1 MTIRNLEGLFAPSS
15 IAVAGPN
22 RLPQTAYDLLLSRLG
37 AGGTKTPVTIVGCG
51 RDVPDGL
58 RAKRRLADMDK
69 APDLLILA
77 GDPQDAPRLVLEAG
91 KRGTRAVIALSAGF
105 ETWPGGLVTRTLEAA
120 REHTVRVLGP
130 GSLGVA
136 SPRQGFFAHLADADI
151 EAGDLALIARS
162 GTVLNA
168 TLSHAASNRIGFSA
182 VASLGQRTD
191 IDVSD
196 LLDWF
201 ALDYRTRAILVHLEG
216 IGNPQK
222 FLSAARVAA
231 FSKPVIAIRS
241 GKSRD
246 RTGQGTTHAGRL
258 AAPDLVFEAAL
269 QRAGVLRVDDL
280 GELFD
285 AAETVER
292 LRPVAGRRLAIVSTG
307 RSLATIAADQLET
320 RCGELAQLSEET
332 KGALASAARFG
343 MPAENPLILP
353 ETVPPETFGDAISTL
368 MADRQCDGILALA
381 APCAFSSLEETAAAI
396 AAAYKADKRPA
407 SRKKALIAALAAG
420 TPLPRAALD
429 DAGVPCY
436 ASAADAVRSFMH
448 LVHYTEAK
456 THLMAAPPSL
466 PSDFEPEADKART
479 IARNAL
485 KEGRSWLDP
494 REVSTVLQ
502 AYQIPQI
509 ETRFASDLDTV
520 FKNAESLLE
529 GNDRLALKIVSPQFP
544 FKSDVGGVILDI
556 ATPEQACAVAKGLI
570 ERISEAH
577 PQAEISGIVLQPMRS
592 HPHAA
597 EIFAGIADDPTFGP
611 TILFGHGGTAIEI
624 VADIALELPP
634 LDLNLAEGLIRRTR
648 VCKLLQGFRNRPKA
662 DFHAVALT
670 LVKLSQ
676 IAADIPEI
684 REMDVNPL
692 LVDAEGVLALDAR
705 ISVAEPV
712 MHKGRQGKSRLAI
725 APYPKELERSV
736 ELKDGSTVFIR
747 PVRPED
753 EARYRTF
760 FDTVAPEDL
769 RLRFFAPVREFT
781 HAFLARLVQLDY
793 SRAMAFAAVD
803 PASGDIL
810 GAVRLHADPDHRTGE
825 YAIIVKSSLKGR
837 GLGWVLMK
845 RIIDYARVD
854 GIETIKGEVLKEN
867 TTMLDMCQAL
877 GFSIRSSPDDDA
889 IAVVSLAVGEA
900 ARRLSAESP
909 PA

>member
-1 MTIRNLEGLFAPSS
+1 MFAPSS
-15 IAVAGPN
+15 IAVVGPN
-22 RLPQTAYDLLLSRLG
+22 KLPRAAYDLLLSRLG
-37 AGGTKTPVTIVGCG
+37 AVLSTTSVTIIGCG
-51 RDVPDGL
+51 KDVPDGF
-58 RAKRRLADMDK
+58 RAKRRLADLDR

-91 KRGTRAVIALSAGF
+91 AGGTRAVIALSPGF
-105 ETWPGGLVTRTLEAA
+105 DTWPDNLVIRTLQAA
-120 REHTVRVLGP
+120 GKHTVRVLGP

-136 SPRQGFFAHLADADI
+136 APRQGFFAHLAGADI

-182 VASLGQRTD
+182 VGSLGQRTD

-201 ALDYRTRAILVHLEG
+201 ALDYRTRAILVHMEG
-216 IGNPQK
+216 IGNPRK

-231 FSKPVIAIRS
+231 YSKPVIAIRS

-246 RTGQGTTHAGRL
+246 RKGQGTTHAGRL

-269 QRAGVLRVDDL
+269 QRAGILRVDDL

-292 LRPVAGRRLAIVSTG
+292 LRPVAGRRLAIVSAG

-320 RCGELAQLSEET
+320 RGGELVTLSEET
-332 KGALASAARFG
+332 IKAAGSKARTG
-343 MPAENPLILP
+343 LPAENPLILP
-353 ETVPPETFGDAISTL
+353 ETAPPETFRDTISTL
-368 MADRQCDGILALA
+368 MADRQCDGVLVLA
-381 APCAFSSLEETAAAI
+381 APSAFSSLEETAAAI
-396 AAAYKADKRPA
+396 AAAYRADKRPP
-407 SRKKALIAALAAG
+407 SRKKALIATLAAG

-429 DAGVPCY
+429 EAGVPCY

-448 LVHYTEAK
+448 LVQYTEAK

-466 PSDFEPEADKART
+466 PSDFEPETEKARA
-479 IARNAL
+479 IAKNAL
-485 KEGRSWLDP
+485 QEGRLWLDP
-494 REVSTVLQ
+494 GEVSAILR
-502 AYQIPQI
+502 AYEIPQI
-509 ETRFASDLDTV
+509 ETLFASDLDTV

-529 GNDRLALKIVSPQFP
+529 KTDRIALKIVSPQLP
-544 FKSDVGGVILDI
+544 FKSDFGGVILDI
-556 ATPEQACAVAKGLI
+556 ATPEQACSTAKSLI
-570 ERISEAH
+570 GQIGESH
-577 PQAEISGIVLQPMRS
+577 PQADISGIVLQPMRS

-611 TILFGHGGTAIEI
+611 TIVFGHGGTAIEI
-624 VADIALELPP
+624 VSDIALELPP
-634 LDLNLAEGLIRRTR
+634 LDLNLAEGLMRRTR
-648 VCKLLQGFRNRPKA
+648 ICKLLQGFRNRPKA

-692 LVDAEGVLALDAR
+692 LVDADGVLALDAR
-705 ISVAEPV
+705 ISVAEPAA
-712 MHKGRQGKSRLAI
+712 HKGRQGKSRLAI
-725 APYPKELERSV
+725 APYPKELESSV

-753 EARYRTF
+753 EERYRRF
-760 FDTVAPEDL
+760 FETVSPEDL

-793 SRAMAFAAVD
+793 SRAMAFAAID
-803 PASGDIL
+803 PASGEVL
-810 GAVRLHADPDHRTGE
+810 GAVRLHADPDHLTGE

-877 GFSIRSSPDDDA
+877 GFTIRTSPDDDT
-889 IAVVSLAVGEA
+889 IAVVSLTVSEA
-900 ARRLSAESP
+900 ARRLSAENG

>member
-15 IAVAGPN
+15 IAVVGPN
-22 RLPQTAYDLLLSRLG
+22 KLSQTAFDLLLSRLG
-37 AGGTKTPVTIVGCG
+37 AGSIKIPVTIVGCG
-51 RDVPDGL
+51 KNVPDGV
-58 RAKRRLADMDK
+58 RAKRKLADMDA
-69 APDLLILA
+69 APDLMILA

-91 KRGTRAVIALSAGF
+91 GRGTRAVIALSPGF
-105 ETWPGGLVTRTLEAA
+105 ETWPDDLVIRTLEAA
-120 REHTVRVLGP
+120 RENTVRVLGP

-136 SPRQGFFAHLADADI
+136 APRQGFAAHLAASDVMQ
-151 EAGDLALIARS
+151 GDLALIARS

-222 FLSAARVAA
+222 FLSAARIASS
-231 FSKPVIAIRS
+231 SKPVIAIRS

-246 RTGQGTTHAGRL
+246 RRGQGTTHAGRL
-258 AAPDLVFEAAL
+258 AAPDLVFETAL
-269 QRAGVLRVDDL
+269 QRAGILRVDDL

-292 LRPVAGRRLAIVSTG
+292 LRPVAGRRLAIVATG
-307 RSLATIAADQLET
+307 RSLATIAADQLTT

-332 KGALASAARFG
+332 KGALASAVRFG
-343 MPAENPLILP
+343 IPADNPLILP
-353 ETVPPETFGDAISTL
+353 EAVSPKAFGEAVSAL
-368 MADRQCDGILALA
+368 MADRQSDGVLALA
-381 APCAFSSLEETAAAI
+381 APCAFSSLEETASAI
-396 AAAYKADKRPA
+396 AAAYKADKRPS
-407 SRKKALIAALAAG
+407 SRKKALIATLAAG

-429 DAGVPCY
+429 EAGVPCY
-436 ASAADAVRSFMH
+436 ASTADAVRSFMH
-448 LVHYTEAK
+448 LVQYTEAK
-456 THLMAAPPSL
+456 TRLMAAPPSM
-466 PSDFEPEADKART
+466 PSDFKPETEKARA
-479 IARNAL
+479 IAANAL
-485 KEGRSWLDP
+485 GQGRSWLDP
-494 REVSTVLQ
+494 AEVSAVLK
-502 AYQIPQI
+502 AYEIPQI
-509 ETRFASDLDTV
+509 ETLVARNLDEV
-520 FKNAESLLE
+520 SENAANLLE
-529 GNDRLALKIVSPQFP
+529 RNDRIALKITSPQLP

-556 ATPEQACAVAKGLI
+556 ATPGQACSAARGLI
-570 ERISEAH
+570 ERIGDSH
-577 PQAEISGIVLQPMRS
+577 PDAEISGIVLQPMRS

-634 LDLNLAEGLIRRTR
+634 LDLNLAEGLISRTS

-662 DFHAVALT
+662 DFRSVALT

-692 LVDAEGVLALDAR
+692 LVDADGVLALDAR
-705 ISVAEPV
+705 ISIAEPAI
-712 MHKGRQGKSRLAI
+712 HKGRQGKSRLAI
-725 APYPKELERSV
+725 APYPKELEETV
-736 ELKDGSTVFIR
+736 ELKDGSSVFIR

-753 EARYRTF
+753 EELYRKF
-760 FDTVAPEDL
+760 FETVAPEDL
-769 RLRFFAPVREFT
+769 RLRFFAPVKEFT

-793 SRAMAFAAVD
+793 SRAMAFAAVE
-803 PASGDIL
+803 PASGEIL

-825 YAIIVKSSLKGR
+825 YAIIVRSTLKGR

-877 GFSIRSSPDDDA
+877 GFTIRTSPDDDA
-889 IAVVSLAVGEA
+889 IAVVSLAISEA
-900 ARRLSAESP
+900 ARQLSAETR

>member
-15 IAVAGPN
+15 IAVVGPN
-22 RLPQTAYDLLLSRLG
+22 RLPNKAYRLLLSRLCSG
-37 AGGTKTPVTIVGCG
+37 DCAKPVTIVGCG
-51 RDVPDGL
+51 KDVPDGL
-58 RAKRRLADMDK
+58 RAKRKLSDLDE
-69 APDLLILA
+69 APDLMILA

-91 KRGTRAVIALSAGF
+91 GRGTRAVIALSPGF
-105 ETWPGGLVTRTLEAA
+105 AIWPDDLVTRTLEAA
-120 REHTVRVLGP
+120 REHTVRLLGP

-136 SPRQGFFAHLADADI
+136 APRQGFFAHLAASDVAR
-151 EAGDLALIARS
+151 GDLALIARS

-222 FLSAARVAA
+222 FLSAARIAA
-231 FSKPVIAIRS
+231 SSKPVIAIRS

-246 RTGQGTTHAGRL
+246 RRGQGTTHAGRL

-269 QRAGVLRVDDL
+269 QRAGILRVDDL

-307 RSLATIAADQLET
+307 RSLATIAADQLTT
-320 RCGELAQLSEET
+320 RCGELAELSEET
-332 KGALASAARFG
+332 KTALASAVRSG
-343 MPAENPLILP
+343 MPADNPLILP
-353 ETVPPETFGDAISTL
+353 EATSPETFREAVSAL
-368 MADRQCDGILALA
+368 LAERQSDGVLALA
-381 APCAFSSLEETAAAI
+381 APSAFSSLEETAGAI
-396 AAAYKADKRPA
+396 AAAYNADKRPA
-407 SRKKALIAALAAG
+407 SRKKALIATLAAG
-420 TPLPRAALD
+420 TPLPRMPLD
-429 DAGVPCY
+429 EAGVPCY

-448 LVHYTEAK
+448 LVQYTEAK

-466 PSDFEPEADKART
+466 PSDFKPNAEKARA
-479 IARNAL
+479 IAAGAL
-485 KEGRSWLDP
+485 EQGRTWLDP
-494 REVSTVLQ
+494 AEVSAVLA
-502 AYQIPQI
+502 AYEIPQI
-509 ETRFASDLDTV
+509 ETLVTRDLDEV
-520 FKNAESLLE
+520 YENARTLLE
-529 GNDRLALKIVSPQFP
+529 RNGRIAVKITSPQLP
-544 FKSDVGGVILDI
+544 FKSDVGGVILEI
-556 ATPEQACAVAKGLI
+556 TTPQQAFSAAKGLI
-570 ERISEAH
+570 ERISASH
-577 PQAEISGIVLQPMRS
+577 PDAEISGIVLQPMRS
-592 HPHAA
+592 RPHGA

-611 TILFGHGGTAIEI
+611 IILFGHGGTAIEI
-624 VADIALELPP
+624 VGDIALELPP
-634 LDLNLAEGLIRRTR
+634 LDLNLAGALVNRTR

-662 DFHAVALT
+662 DFRAVALT

-692 LVDAEGVLALDAR
+692 LADADGVLALDAR
-705 ISVAEPV
+705 ISVAEPAI
-712 MHKGRQGKSRLAI
+712 HKGRQGKSRLAI
-725 APYPKELERSV
+725 APYPKELEQTV
-736 ELKDGSTVFIR
+736 KLKDGSPVFIR

-753 EARYRTF
+753 EELYREF
-760 FDTVAPEDL
+760 FATVAPEDL

-793 SRAMAFAAVD
+793 SRAMAFAALD
-803 PASGDIL
+803 PESGEML

-825 YAIIVKSSLKGR
+825 YAIIVRSSLKGR
-837 GLGWVLMK
+837 GLGWVLME
-845 RIIDYARVD
+845 RIINYARVD

-877 GFSIRSSPDDDA
+877 GFTIRTSPDDDA
-889 IAVVSLAVGEA
+889 IAVVSLTISEA
-900 ARRLSAESP
+900 ARQLSGGNR